1 VQTITGHVH
10 APFDRIPLGRPDHN
24 VHTYVV
30 LPDTPEAEADA
41 AAAEAEQQQPSKWR
55 LAAVGEPG
63 ELWLSGPRLA
73 RGYRNRPEQTAA
85 AYVPNPWFEAS
96 TAALVQCSGSDP
108 AAAAL
113 REHYRLAYRT
123 SDLVVMGADGQVNV
137 MFNDASMN
145 QYSVLLPCT
154 CMVWFLCS

>member
-1 VQTITGHVH
+1 
-10 APFDRIPLGRPDHN
+10 

-30 LPDTPEAEADA
+30 LPDTPEADADA
-41 AAAEAEQQQPSKWR
+41 AEAEAEAEQQQPSKWR

-96 TAALVQCSGSDP
+96 TAALVQRSGSDP
-108 AAAAL
+108 TAAAL

-123 SDLVVMGADGQVNV
+123 SDLVVMGADGQVGV
-137 MFNDASMN
+137 IIDSRSTL
-145 QYSVLLPCT
+145 QL
-154 CMVWFLCS
+154 